1 MPTTKATLA
10 GVRPVEPQATMPHAA
25 GPQAT
30 MPHAAGALAGLGFP
44 RGSRDDVGYGSPPM
58 TRYIIRRIVLMVPV
72 AFLVTLIAFGL
83 LRLAPGDPVL
93 AYAGEVRDPE
103 ILDEMRHQLGL
114 DQPLPVQYV
123 VWLGHIVQGDFGRS
137 IRTHQQVAES
147 ILERLPATLELT
159 GAALLFSVTMGLIVG
174 TLSALHRNSA
184 LDLLATSIT
193 IAGVSVPNFF
203 LGLVLILVFSLL
215 LRIFPPGGYAPA
227 IDDPLENLRRLVLPA
242 LTLSAA
248 TLAVNMRQVRSSLL
262 DVFGQD
268 YMRTARA
275 KGLSEHAI
283 IVGHALKNG
292 LIPVVTVVGLQ
303 VGALIEGA
311 IITEQIFFW
320 PGVGKLVVDS
330 LGGRDYP
337 VVQAVVLLSALSYM
351 VSTLLVDIVYGL
363 LDPRISFSTGRR

>member
-1 MPTTKATLA
+1 
-10 GVRPVEPQATMPHAA
+10 V
-25 GPQAT
+25 
-30 MPHAAGALAGLGFP
+30 
-44 RGSRDDVGYGSPPM
+44 
-58 TRYIIRRIVLMVPV
+58 TRYIIRRVVLMVPV

-93 AYAGEVRDPE
+93 AYSGDVRDPE
-103 ILDEMRHQLGL
+103 ILNEMRHSLGL

-123 VWLGHIVQGDFGRS
+123 VWLGRTLQGDFGRS
-137 IRTHQQVAES
+137 IRTHQQVGES
-147 ILERLPATLELT
+147 IIERLPATLELT
-159 GAALLFSVTMGLIVG
+159 GAALLFSITMGLIVG

-184 LDLLATSIT
+184 LDLLATSMT

-203 LGLVLILVFSLL
+203 LGLVLILVFSLV
-215 LRIFPPGGYAPA
+215 LRVFPPGGYAPV
-227 IDDPLENLRRLVLPA
+227 IDDPIENLRRLVLPA
-242 LTLSAA
+242 LTLSAG

-262 DVFGQD
+262 DVFSQD
-268 YMRTARA
+268 YIRTARA
-275 KGLSEHAI
+275 KGLSENAI

-337 VVQAVVLLSALSYM
+337 VVQAVVLISALSFM
-351 VSTLLVDIVYGL
+351 VSTLLVDIIYGW
-363 LDPRISFSTGRR
+363 LDPRISFNRGR

>member
-1 MPTTKATLA
+1 
-10 GVRPVEPQATMPHAA
+10 V
-25 GPQAT
+25 
-30 MPHAAGALAGLGFP
+30 
-44 RGSRDDVGYGSPPM
+44 
-58 TRYIIRRIVLMVPV
+58 TRYILRRIVLMVPV

-93 AYAGEVRDPE
+93 AYSGEVRDPE
-103 ILDEMRHQLGL
+103 ILNEMRHSLGL

-123 VWLGHIVQGDFGRS
+123 VWLGQTLQGNFGRS
-137 IRTHQQVAES
+137 IRTHQQVGEA
-147 ILERLPATLELT
+147 IVERLPATLELT
-159 GAALLFSVTMGLIVG
+159 GAALLFSITTGLLVG

-184 LDLLATSIT
+184 LDLLATSVT
-193 IAGVSVPNFF
+193 IAGVSIPNFF
-203 LGLVLILVFSLL
+203 LGLMLILLFSLV
-215 LRIFPPGGYAPA
+215 LRVFPPGGYAPV
-227 IDDPLENLRRLVLPA
+227 IDDPIENLRRLVLPA

-268 YMRTARA
+268 YIRTARA
-275 KGLSEHAI
+275 KGLSESAI

-311 IITEQIFFW
+311 IVTEQIFFW

-330 LGGRDYP
+330 IGGRDYP

-351 VSTLLVDIVYGL
+351 VSTLLVDIIYGW
-363 LDPRISFSTGRR
+363 LDPRISFGRGR